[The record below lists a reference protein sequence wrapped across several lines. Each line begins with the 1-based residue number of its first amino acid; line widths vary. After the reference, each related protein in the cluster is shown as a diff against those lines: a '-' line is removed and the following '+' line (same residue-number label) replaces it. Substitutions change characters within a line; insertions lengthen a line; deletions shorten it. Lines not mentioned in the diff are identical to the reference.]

1 MHRAPPRAPLFP
13 PSTPA
18 RTVTG
23 KALRRTGFELAKEA
37 YETMQPILKQMKELD
52 LLLSDDE
59 DAAGAGP
66 AGGKRKDGSPAAKGG
81 APGGTRSRR

>member
-1 MHRAPPRAPLFP
+1 
-13 PSTPA
+13 
-18 RTVTG
+18 
-23 KALRRTGFELAKEA
+23 
-37 YETMQPILKQMKELD
+37 MQPILKQMKELD